1 MTPPEKSRKLCSSQV
16 RSERKKGALK
26 KEVYLCRRLEIE
38 GAACYEW
45 IIVLGTDRPMKR
57 KLMGK
62 YLSFFHARSS
72 CTSLHFTIL
81 LGVQIPIKQWAIYE
95 GWSVNKFKY
104 RVSL

>member
-1 MTPPEKSRKLCSSQV
+1 M
-16 RSERKKGALK
+16 K

-62 YLSFFHARSS
+62 YLSFFHACSRL
-72 CTSLHFTIL
+72 TSLHFTIL
-81 LGVQIPIKQWAIYE
+81 LAVQILIKQRASFE
-95 GWSVNKFKY
+95 GRSVNKFKY
-104 RVSL
+104 RVIF